1 MHSAISLGSNVD
13 GTQGEASRSLTT
25 CMLVVEK
32 ERCRYEEKLCVLSR
46 YLCGLDRSI
55 CGWHSELNQKL
66 LLLYND
72 S

>member
-1 MHSAISLGSNVD
+1 MGLRERLPEILP
-13 GTQGEASRSLTT
+13 
-25 CMLVVEK
+25 MLVVEK
-32 ERCRYEEKLCVLSR
+32 ERCRYEEILCVLSR

-55 CGWHSELNQKL
+55 RGWHSELNQKL